1 MLRGS
6 LFGGFSLTWN
16 EQPLPA
22 LPGATARSLLAYLL
36 TYRRQPHTR
45 DLLAGIF
52 WPDIADIAAR
62 RRLSQTLWQIGRF
75 WRNLPTVQ
83 ANPAA
88 PPLLLASADTL
99 HLHPDL
105 PLWLDV
111 EEFARQHT
119 LCLQHSPESPESLQ
133 AAARCRELYR
143 GEFLAGYY
151 DDWVMPE
158 REGLRAKL
166 LQVLERQ
173 LQGYKSRGEYERAL
187 ACARRLVAE
196 DPWREE
202 AHREVM
208 RLCHLLSRDDEA
220 LRQYESCRQTLVS
233 ELDTPPSPA
242 TAALAEEIAAR
253 AGLAAPVMLPAR
265 SRPPEAPRLERPDQL
280 PLTGRRAELAELL
293 GCLESAAR
301 GHGGLV
307 LLYGEAGVGKSRL
320 LRELAANAQWRGIR
334 TAWGRCYQLA
344 APPAYQP
351 LIEVLRAHLPALTD
365 APLSPLWRRE
375 LARLLPEL
383 AAGPPLPLPARQGE
397 AGRLLEAIARAFAAL
412 AATSP
417 LLLLLEDA
425 QWMDSASLEALR
437 YLLPRLADM
446 PLLVVVSVRGEEL
459 AGEPA
464 TVLAAMERTH
474 LTRRLDLGR
483 LDAEATAELVQR
495 ALDLPR
501 PAPRFSARL
510 YAETEGNP
518 FFLVETLLALVQE
531 GMLVRDEAGGWSTPW
546 DRSTDDY
553 AELPLPASVVQ
564 SIAQRLARLPP
575 ATLELLQLAAV
586 IGRKV
591 DFSLWLGAS
600 GCLEEELL
608 AVGDEL
614 CARGLFLAAAG
625 IKATMAGPP
634 VSPAADYT
642 FAHDLIR
649 RVAYERLP
657 APRRRTYHRRVAEA
671 LRRLAPDQSA
681 ILAYHWTQAEVWDQ
695 AAGAHHRAG
704 DQARAVYA
712 HAAAATHY
720 TQALE
725 AMAHLPGPPDREERY
740 RLLLARETVYGL
752 LGDRPTQ
759 HQDLVSL
766 QALAAALGDG
776 DRQAEVALRR
786 AAYAN
791 ATGDYAGAI
800 AAAREAIGLA
810 HPLGDQGRE
819 ALACLHWGKAL
830 WHQGDWEEA
839 CTRLQHT
846 LDLAR
851 DARLPS
857 VVADG
862 HLQLGQVFLAQGNY
876 AEAGDHFT
884 RASELYREAGDARG
898 QGAALEN
905 LGRLYRLQGDYRGAQ
920 SCFEQALGIFSQV
933 GDRQGECRAWQC
945 LGSVAINRG
954 DHDEAESCLERALRI
969 ADEIGDREAQ
979 GNLLGSLGVL
989 DNRRCRYGQ
998 AHARFEQAL
1007 DICREIGNRHGQ
1019 VVALTNLGIILYCQG
1034 DDERAMAC
1042 AEQSLQLCREIGD
1055 RRYEGWALHTLGRA
1069 GVRLGG
1075 YALAQSRYEQA
1086 LAIGRDLR
1094 DRQLEAAVLLGLS
1107 RLAHEAGDDRLARD
1121 YARQSLGITQE
1132 IGELVDVAYAQTAL
1146 AWVLAAQGELDEAGT
1161 LFRQAVDLRR
1171 RLGQHNLA
1179 MESQAGLAEIALAR
1193 GDLAGAL
1200 ACVEEI
1206 LAHTESGTLDGTD
1219 EPLRIM
1225 LTCYRVLETVHD
1237 TRAPRALIAAHGL
1250 LQEQAARIGRT
1261 EMRRYFLEEVP
1272 LHKQIIAAYQALSVG
1287 GETAVGGR
1295 RITVFLPRA
1304 DVPRGRL
1311 LRADDFIRIT
1321 WTLDLPDGARGRHK
1335 VARRRQRIL
1344 RLLAEAQAQ
1353 RAVPR
1358 DEDLAA
1364 ALDVSLPT
1372 LRRDMAALRAR
1383 GHHLCTRGR
1392 R

>member
-6 LFGGFSLTWN
+6 LFDGFCLSWN

-22 LPGATARSLLAYLL
+22 LPGSTARSLLAYLL
-36 TYRRQPHTR
+36 TYRQQPHTR
-45 DLLAGIF
+45 DLLAGTF
-52 WPDIADIAAR
+52 WPDVADKVAR

-75 WRNLPTVQ
+75 WRNLPAVQ
-83 ANPAA
+83 ADPAA
-88 PPLLLASADTL
+88 PPLLLTSADTL
-99 HLHPDL
+99 RLNPTL

-111 EEFARQHT
+111 EEFSRQHT
-119 LCLQHSPESPESLQ
+119 LCQQYPPESGESLQ
-133 AAARCRELYR
+133 AAARCLELYR

-151 DDWVMPE
+151 DDWVMLE

-173 LQGYKSRGEYERAL
+173 LQGYKGRGEYERAL

-202 AHREVM
+202 SHREVM
-208 RLCHLLSRDDEA
+208 RLCHLLGRDDEA
-220 LRQYESCRQTLVS
+220 LRQYGSCCQVLAS

-242 TAALAEEIAAR
+242 TVALAEEIAAR
-253 AGLAAPVMLPAR
+253 TGLSAPVMLPMR
-265 SRPPEAPRLERPDQL
+265 SRPREVTRLERPDQL
-280 PLTGRRAELAELL
+280 PLAGRRAELAELL
-293 GCLESAAR
+293 GWLESAAR

-320 LRELAANAQWRGIR
+320 LRELAANAQWRGVR
-334 TAWGRCYQLA
+334 TAWGRCYELA

-351 LIEVLRAHLPALTD
+351 LVEVLRAHLPALTD

-383 AAGPPLPLPARQGE
+383 AAGPPLPPPARQGE
-397 AGRLLEAIARAFAAL
+397 AGHLLEAIARAFAAL
-412 AATSP
+412 AVAGP

-425 QWMDSASLEALR
+425 QWMDAASLEALR
-437 YLLPRLADM
+437 YLLPRLAEM

-459 AGEPA
+459 AGQPA

-483 LDAEATAELVQR
+483 LDAEATAELIQR

-518 FFLVETLLALVQE
+518 FFLVETLLALIQE
-531 GMLVRDEAGGWSTPW
+531 GTLVRDEAGGWSTPW
-546 DRSTDDY
+546 DGSTADY
-553 AELPLPASVVQ
+553 AELPLPAGVAQ
-564 SIAQRLARLPP
+564 SIAHRLARLPP
-575 ATLELLQLAAV
+575 AALELLQLAAV
-586 IGRKV
+586 IGRNV
-591 DFSLWLGAS
+591 DFRLWLAAG
-600 GCLEEELL
+600 GCPEGELL

-625 IKATMAGPP
+625 KSATSGHPFPA
-634 VSPAADYT
+634 AADYA

-649 RVAYERLP
+649 RMAYRRLP
-657 APRRRTYHRRVAEA
+657 APRRRAYHRRVAEA
-671 LRRLAPDQSA
+671 LQRLAPDQPA

-695 AAGAHHRAG
+695 ATGAHRRAG

-712 HAAAATHY
+712 HAAAAAHY

-725 AMAHLPGPPDREERY
+725 AMDRLPGPPDLEERY
-740 RLLLARETVYGL
+740 SLLLARETAYDL
-752 LGDRPTQ
+752 LGDRPAQ
-759 HQDLVSL
+759 QQDLLSL
-766 QALAAALGDG
+766 QALAAALGG
-776 DRQAEVALRR
+776 KDRQTEVALRR

-791 ATGDYAGAI
+791 ATGDYPGAI
-800 AAAREAIGLA
+800 AAARESIGLA
-810 HPLGDQGRE
+810 HPLGDRGRE

-830 WHQGDWEEA
+830 WYQGAWEEA
-839 CTRLQHT
+839 RAHLRRT

-851 DARLPS
+851 NARLPS
-857 VVADG
+857 IVADG
-862 HLQLGQVFLAQGNY
+862 HLHLGQVLLDQGNY
-876 AEAGDHFT
+876 AEAGEQFA
-884 RASELYREAGDARG
+884 RASDLYREAGDARG
-898 QGAALEN
+898 HGAALEN
-905 LGRLYRLQGDYRGAQ
+905 LGRLRRLQGDYRGAQ
-920 SCFEQALGIFSQV
+920 AYFEQALGIFGQV

-979 GNLLGSLGVL
+979 GSLLNSLGVL
-989 DNRRCRYGQ
+989 DNRRCRYGP
-998 AHARFEQAL
+998 ARARFERAL
-1007 DICREIGNRHGQ
+1007 DICREIGNRRGRA
-1019 VVALTNLGIILYCQG
+1019 VALTNLGIILYCQG

-1042 AEQSLQLCREIGD
+1042 AEQGLQVSREIGD

-1069 GVRLGG
+1069 GVRLGS
-1075 YALAQSRYEQA
+1075 YALALSRYEQA
-1086 LAIGRDLR
+1086 LAIGRELG

-1107 RLAHEAGDDRLARD
+1107 RLAHDAGDDRLARD
-1121 YARQSLGITQE
+1121 YARQSLIITQE
-1132 IGELVDVAYAQTAL
+1132 IGELVDMAYAQTVL
-1146 AWVLAAQGELDEAGT
+1146 ARALAAQGELDEAGT

-1179 MESQAGLAEIALAR
+1179 MESQAGLAEIAMAR
-1193 GDLAGAL
+1193 GDLAQAL
-1200 ACVEEI
+1200 ACIEEI

-1237 TRAPRALIAAHGL
+1237 ARAPRALIAAHGL
-1250 LQEQAARIGRT
+1250 LQQQAARIGSA

-1272 LHKQIIAAYQALSVG
+1272 LHRQIITAYQALLAG
-1287 GETAVGGR
+1287 GEAATGGR
-1295 RITVFLPRA
+1295 RVTALLPRTDA
-1304 DVPRGRL
+1304 PPGRP
-1311 LRADDFIRIT
+1311 LRADEFVRVT
-1321 WTLDLPDGARGRHK
+1321 WTLDPPYGGQGRNK
-1335 VARRRQRIL
+1335 VDRRRQCIL

-1353 RAVPR
+1353 GAVPR

-1383 GHHLCTRGR
+1383 GHHLGTRGR